1 MAAGSIANSGA
12 ALGEGLNAGAQFGN
26 SVIQA
31 ARGRQQYQEDQ
42 TAHAKSGAQ
51 IDDVANS
58 GMAGIAPSQGD
69 GQDPNA
75 AQNTAAHTSFL
86 QSLGQGLAHV
96 GTGINNFFAG
106 APINVVGAS
115 PGAAPAS
122 GLPAQPGAGA
132 ATALPAGANPQA
144 APVGLPQAPGAPTA
158 GVAGGAP
165 AYMADG
171 GPVPAPG
178 VGALGAGLNAGAQFG
193 NSVVDAA
200 RSRQQYQ
207 QDQSARG
214 AQGAAI
220 DDIAN
225 HPVEQFAAHLHDAA
239 LDDKDVPNS
248 VATNAVGLP
257 QSSAAAGGAPAQ
269 GSPPVQGG
277 AAPAAGPAPPG
288 AAANPG
294 PNPQGASGAAPP
306 PNPAQVQGAQLLA
319 SVAKNPAAQQGLP
332 EKGAT
337 DTDANVAG
345 SGGATAAHSI
355 TPEWWDHNDKLMLQA
370 ASAAARAGHDPDQ
383 VYSALNHMRTSFV
396 QGHMLRAASAA
407 SVALQNGD
415 MDAVEQNLRNMNY
428 YLPDGKDLNV
438 QKQGGQLVYQNP
450 LQQFV
455 DATGQPTNAPKG
467 TDGKPNQPN
476 MIPVDQAHIQMLGQA
491 ILDPMKV
498 NDTLMATRAAAAKQQ
513 LEASQAQ
520 AATMNAQGHLATGQ
534 ARLQRVGSQNIKDLS
549 AAQLD
554 QAKAATAGYAMLR
567 WKAQIANQKLDP
579 SLLKGAAAAG
589 SAVDDALLG
598 TKTAAPINDADG
610 NPSLSPAAG
619 KVVHDPKTVPKE
631 LQNVT
636 SLESGELKATAGD
649 LYISNMKTG
658 MSPTQAAQ
666 ITLQIR
672 NSAKQTHKGSDG
684 KPQPNAYVHRAQ
696 GEVGVWN
703 QAAGRYDKYTI
714 GQQTAA
720 NLGSPMDESEFIR
733 QGLAQGPSSGG
744 AATGNQPDN
753 NTDDD
758 ENSPNNTA
766 PAQ

>member
-1 MAAGSIANSGA
+1 MATAIANSGA
-12 ALGEGLNAGAQFGN
+12 ALGEGLNSGAQFGN
-26 SVIQA
+26 SVIAA
-31 ARGRQQYQEDQ
+31 ARNRQQYQEDQ
-42 TAHAKSGAQ
+42 TAHAKSGLQ
-51 IDDVANS
+51 IDDVAN
-58 GMAGIAPSQGD
+58 SQGD
-69 GQDPNA
+69 GQDPNV
-75 AQNTAAHTSFL
+75 AQNTAAHTNFL

-106 APINVVGAS
+106 APVNVAGAN
-115 PGAAPAS
+115 PGAAPAA

-132 ATALPAGANPQA
+132 ATALPAGPSPQA
-144 APVGLPQAPGAPTA
+144 VPVGLPQAPGAPTA

-193 NSVVDAA
+193 NSVIDAA
-200 RSRQQYQ
+200 RGRQQYQ

-214 AQGAAI
+214 AQAAQI
-220 DDIAN
+220 DDVAN

-239 LDDKDVPNS
+239 LDDKNVPNS

-257 QSSAAAGGAPAQ
+257 AP
-269 GSPPVQGG
+269 PPT
-277 AAPAAGPAPPG
+277 APGAAGPAAPAGSPAPPAQG
-288 AAANPG
+288 AAPPPA
-294 PNPQGASGAAPP
+294 QGAAPAAPP

-337 DTDANVAG
+337 EADSNVAG

-370 ASAAARAGHDPDQ
+370 ASAAARAGHDPEQ
-383 VYSALNHMRTSFV
+383 VYTALNHMRTSFV

-428 YLPDGKDLNV
+428 YLPDGKNLNV
-438 QKQGGQLVYQNP
+438 QKQDGQLVYQNP

-498 NDTLMATRAAAAKQQ
+498 NETLMATRAAAAKQQ
-513 LEASQAQ
+513 LEMSQAQ
-520 AATMNAQGHLATGQ
+520 AALTTANSKNTNAQAHLK
-534 ARLQRVGSQNIKDLS
+534 RVAAQNVRDLS
-549 AAQLD
+549 AADLD
-554 QAKAATAGYAMLR
+554 QAKAATQGYAMLR
-567 WKAQIANQKLDP
+567 WKALIASQKLDP
-579 SLLKGAAAAG
+579 SVLKGAAAAG
-589 SAVDDALLG
+589 NAIDDVVNPKRSVTPA
-598 TKTAAPINDADG
+598 DADKDINVAG
-610 NPSLSPAAG
+610 AIGRTYRDNSLA
-619 KVVHDPKTVPKE
+619 PKE
-631 LQNVT
+631 FQDIKP
-636 SLESGELKATAGD
+636 LELGELKATSGD
-649 LYISNMKTG
+649 LYLSNLKT
-658 MSPTQAAQ
+658 MSPSQAAQ

-672 NSAKQTHKGSDG
+672 SQSKQTHKGSDG
-684 KPQPNAYVHRAQ
+684 KPQPNAYVHKEL
-696 GEVGVWN
+696 GEAGIWN
-703 QAAGRYDKYTI
+703 AAAGRYDKYPI
-714 GQQTAA
+714 SHQTAA
-720 NLGSPMDESEFIR
+720 SLGGSMDESEFIR
-733 QGLAQGPSSGG
+733 QGLSQGPSSGG

-758 ENSPNNTA
+758 PNSSDNTA
-766 PAQ
+766 GAQ